1 MNIRFLKAGLF
12 ALVLGIA
19 TSVVAQNKGT
29 EEPKAP
35 VSLQWQHGDAASDN
49 IIGVSSLKAIND
61 LVKDKKPTPIV
72 VAVLDSGTETF
83 HPDLKNNLWTNT
95 DELPGNG
102 IDDDKNGY
110 IDDMHGWSFIGGKDG
125 DVSGDNLE
133 FTRIYKGLKDK
144 FEGKEAASIAKADK
158 KEYERYLKFK
168 AGYEDRVKKA
178 KEEKAQFDQFYAVFQ
193 MADGMMKGATGKDE
207 YTVEDLK
214 ALQPKDEMTSGF
226 REMMVQVM
234 EAGVVDQLDAW
245 REHVEDQMNFS
256 YNLDLDT
263 RQIVGDNYADPR
275 ERIYGNNHIDGPKAE
290 HGTHVAGI
298 IGATHNE
305 FGINGISSSAKLMIV
320 RCVPGGDERDKDVA
334 NAIRYAVDNGA
345 KIINM
350 SFGKSYSPNKD
361 VVDEAVRYAESKGVL
376 LVHAAGNDSKNID
389 KADNFPNKKY
399 LDGKSCST
407 WLEVGA
413 SGSSKESLVAPFSNF
428 GKKNVDVFAPGVEVY
443 STMTGDSYKKES
455 GTSMAAPVTA
465 GVAAALWSYY
475 PNLTAQQVKEI
486 IMKSAVPYKKV
497 KVTLPGSETEE
508 KPEGKKVAFGSL
520 SKTGAVVN
528 LYQAMLMAEK
538 MGRMKG

>member
-1 MNIRFLKAGLF
+1 MNIRFLKAGLI
-12 ALVLGIA
+12 ALVLGIS
-19 TSVVAQNKGT
+19 TSLVAQKKGT

-35 VSLQWQHGDAASDN
+35 VSLQWQHGDASTDN
-49 IIGVSSLKAIND
+49 IIGVSSFKAINE
-61 LVKDKKPTPIV
+61 LVKDKKPSPII

-178 KEEKAQFDQFYAVFQ
+178 KEEKAQFDQFYQVFL
-193 MADGMMKGATGKDE
+193 MADGMMKGATGKDD
-207 YTVEDLK
+207 YNVDDLK

-226 REMMVQVM
+226 REMMVQIM
-234 EAGVVDQLDAW
+234 EAGVIDQLDAW

-298 IGATHNE
+298 IGATNNE

-413 SGSSKESLVAPFSNF
+413 SGSSKEALVAPFSNY
-428 GKKNVDVFAPGVEVY
+428 GKKSVDVFAPGVDVY

-486 IMKSAVPYKKV
+486 IMKSAVPYKKL

-508 KPEGKKVAFGSL
+508 KPEGKKIAFGSL
-520 SKTGAVVN
+520 SRTGAVVN

-538 MGRMKG
+538 MK

>member
-538 MGRMKG
+538 MGRMKD

>member
-1 MNIRFLKAGLF
+1 MNIRFLKAGLI
-12 ALVLGIA
+12 ALVLGLA
-19 TSVVAQNKGT
+19 TTAVAQKKGT

-49 IIGVSSLKAIND
+49 IIGVSSFKAMNE
-61 LVKDKKPTPIV
+61 LLKDKKPTPII

-83 HPDLKNNLWTNT
+83 HPDLKNNLWVNT
-95 DELPGNG
+95 DEIPANG

-125 DVSGDNLE
+125 DVGGDNLE

-144 FEGKEAASIAKADK
+144 FEGKEAASIAKEDK

-168 AGYEDRVKKA
+168 TGYEERVKKA
-178 KEEKAQFDQFYAVFQ
+178 KEEKAQFDQFYSVYQ

-234 EAGVVDQLDAW
+234 EAGLTEQLGAW
-245 REHVEDQMNFS
+245 REHVEDQMQYS
-256 YNLDLDT
+256 YNLELDT

-376 LVHAAGNDSKNID
+376 LIHAAGNDSKNID
-389 KADNFPNKKY
+389 KNDNFPNKKY
-399 LDGKSCST
+399 LDGKSCTT

-413 SGSSKESLVAPFSNF
+413 SGSTKEALVAPFSNY
-428 GKKNVDVFAPGVEVY
+428 GKKSVDVFAPGVDVY

-475 PNLTAQQVKEI
+475 PNLTALQVKEI
-486 IMKSAVPYKKV
+486 LMKSAVPYKKL

-508 KPEGKKVAFGSL
+508 KPEGKKIAFGSL
-520 SKTGAVVN
+520 SKTGAIVN

-538 MGRMKG
+538 MK

>member
-1 MNIRFLKAGLF
+1 MNIRFLKTGLI
-12 ALVLGIA
+12 ALVLGV
-19 TSVVAQNKGT
+19 TNSSLAQNKGT

-49 IIGVSSLKAIND
+49 IIGVSSFKAINE
-61 LVKDKKPTPIV
+61 LVKDKKPTPII

-83 HPDLKNNLWTNT
+83 HPDLKNNLWINT

-110 IDDMHGWSFIGGKDG
+110 IDDMYGWSFIGGKEG

-133 FTRIYKGLKDK
+133 FTRIYKSLKDK
-144 FEGKEAASIAKADK
+144 FEGKEAASISKADK
-158 KEYERYLKFK
+158 KDYERYLKFK
-168 AGYEDRVKKA
+168 AGYDERVKNA
-178 KEEKAQFDQFYAVFQ
+178 KEEKKQFDQFYQVFL
-193 MADGMMKGATGKDE
+193 MADGMMKGATGKEE
-207 YTVEDLK
+207 YTVEDLQ
-214 ALQPKDEMTSGF
+214 ALEPKDEMTAGF

-234 EAGVVDQLDAW
+234 QAGLIEQMDSW
-245 REHVEDQMNFS
+245 REHVEDQMNYS
-256 YNLDLDT
+256 YNLELDT
-263 RQIVGDNYADPR
+263 RQIVGDNYADVR
-275 ERIYGNNHIDGPKAE
+275 ERNYGNNHVDGPKAE

-305 FGINGISSSAKLMIV
+305 FGVNGISSAAKLMIV

-376 LVHAAGNDSKNID
+376 LVHAAGNDGKNID
-389 KADNFPNKKY
+389 KADNFPTKKY

-407 WLEVGA
+407 WLEIGA
-413 SGSSKESLVAPFSNF
+413 SGSTKEGLVAPFSNY
-428 GKKNVDVFAPGVEVY
+428 GKKSVDVFAPGVEVY

-486 IMKSAVPYKKV
+486 LMKSAVPYKKL
-497 KVTLPGSETEE
+497 KVTLPGSETEA
-508 KPEGKKVAFGSL
+508 KPEGKKIAFGSL

-528 LYQAMLMAEK
+528 LYQALLMAEK
-538 MGRMKG
+538 MK